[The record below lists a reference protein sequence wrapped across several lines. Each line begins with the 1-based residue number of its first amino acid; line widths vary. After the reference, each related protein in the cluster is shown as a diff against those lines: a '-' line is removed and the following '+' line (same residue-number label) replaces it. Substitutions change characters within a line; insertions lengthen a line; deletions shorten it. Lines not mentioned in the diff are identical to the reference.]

1 MFKKKLEVVELNKQ
15 EEQIVLEEKQ
25 NYIVAFWHKHRFRLL
40 AILLVLAFLIFI
52 GGMFIF
58 ISNIY
63 KSNQPTVT
71 ETPLETSLTDENKY
85 ITGSPIPLTE
95 HAAKNQFLNNSKFKP
110 NGEVLTIKVV
120 ESSNYIIKF
129 YSDKTAL
136 KIMKNSNLITRINP
150 LENGDYGIDK
160 YGVINTNA
168 TIKDIYLTTTKEYP
182 WGTVSYFSDGSA
194 EITNSEIDMFVRN
207 AKDISDNYISNNKV
221 TYLKETKSIG
231 KIKLNYY
238 YDGTILV
245 EKNNQNFIV
254 RSENDLNITDN
265 DVLFKNN
272 NAATIIKTKK
282 MKNGIVIDYYQDGG
296 AIIKDGTK
304 TISVRKSNSII
315 INDNDI
321 YEIVDNIYVEVS
333 YKVDNITYYTNG
345 GAVFN
350 YNNKTYYTD
359 ENSNIKYQ
367 NNQISTVEGEKEE
380 LTKTTN
386 IEDEKVSQFE
396 KTAVIETSDYIAI
409 VPKDGILYDKDGKI
423 EKITTDEL
431 EEEDNIFTITNN
443 TDKEIKY
450 RLVIEKSDKTDLDV
464 QYIRYQLQVKEK
476 YYQAKRLDNN
486 IWYQDNISN
495 SLNIKGT
502 NYILLDD
509 VIEPYDTVDIR
520 LMLWTDYETIPNS
533 MQNKYFYGTIKVYSW
548 IEG

>member
-25 NYIVAFWHKHRFRLL
+25 NYIVAFWHKHRFHLL

-71 ETPLETSLTDENKY
+71 KTPLETSLTDENKY

-95 HAAKNQFLNNSKFKP
+95 DAAKNQFLNNSKFKP

-221 TYLKETKSIG
+221 TYLKETKAVG

>member
-1 MFKKKLEVVELNKQ
+1 M
-15 EEQIVLEEKQ
+15 
-25 NYIVAFWHKHRFRLL
+25 
-40 AILLVLAFLIFI
+40 
-52 GGMFIF
+52 
-58 ISNIY
+58 
-63 KSNQPTVT
+63 
-71 ETPLETSLTDENKY
+71 
-85 ITGSPIPLTE
+85 
-95 HAAKNQFLNNSKFKP
+95 
-110 NGEVLTIKVV
+110 
-120 ESSNYIIKF
+120 
-129 YSDKTAL
+129 
-136 KIMKNSNLITRINP
+136 
-150 LENGDYGIDK
+150 DYGIDK

-207 AKDISDNYISNNKV
+207 AKDISDNYVSNNKV
-221 TYLKETKSIG
+221 TYLKETKAVG

-367 NNQISTVEGEKEE
+367 NHQISTVEGEKEE

-548 IEG
+548 IEE